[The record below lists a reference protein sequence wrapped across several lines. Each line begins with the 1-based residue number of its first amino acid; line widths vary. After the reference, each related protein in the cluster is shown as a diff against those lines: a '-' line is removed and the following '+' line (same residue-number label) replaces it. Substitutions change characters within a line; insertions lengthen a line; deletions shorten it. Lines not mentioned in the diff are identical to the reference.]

1 MRAIPVEPRVSASA
15 IGARLRAARTAQ
27 QMTID
32 QLAQATGLTKGFLS
46 RVERDQTSPSVSN
59 LVSLCDVL
67 NIAVGTLFTEPDL
80 VFVASG
86 AAPEIDLGGTGVDE
100 RLLSPRRES
109 RIQVIRS
116 RVEPGQ
122 TGGGGNEL
130 YSLNAEIDFMHV
142 IAGSVKVVFAS
153 NALTMTAG
161 DSLTLDGREPHSWEV
176 VGDDGCDLIWV
187 LAPAT
192 WAGQTLSPP

>member
-1 MRAIPVEPRVSASA
+1 MRAIPVEPRDSASA

-32 QLAQATGLTKGFLS
+32 QLAHASGLTKGFLS

-80 VFVASG
+80 VFVA
-86 AAPEIDLGGTGVDE
+86 ADEAPEIDLGGTDVDE

-116 RVEPGQ
+116 RVRAGEI
-122 TGGGGNEL
+122 GGGGNEL
-130 YSLNAEIDFMHV
+130 YSLNAEIDFLHV
-142 IAGSVKVVFAS
+142 VAGTVRVLFAN

-192 WAGQTLSPP
+192 WAGQALSPP